1 MGGTSMAASIVGGAA
16 AAVRSALRAKGVTA
30 PSAAL
35 IKALL
40 LHSATPTRAA
50 PTVDRGFGRLSLDA
64 LLRDLA
70 SGAVQFHDESDDRA
84 LRTGD
89 ARTVELA
96 MDSAGPSLRATLA
109 YTDAPGPTLNNNLNL
124 VVRAPSGAAR
134 YGNADDGED
143 QPDAR
148 NNAER
153 VSIDS
158 CAEGTWLI
166 EVIAVSVS
174 SAPQRYALVFQRSP

>member
-16 AAVRSALRAKGVTA
+16 AAVRSALRAKGLTA

-40 LHSATPTRAA
+40 LHSAAPTRAA

-70 SGAVQFHDESDDRA
+70 SGAVQFLDESDDRA